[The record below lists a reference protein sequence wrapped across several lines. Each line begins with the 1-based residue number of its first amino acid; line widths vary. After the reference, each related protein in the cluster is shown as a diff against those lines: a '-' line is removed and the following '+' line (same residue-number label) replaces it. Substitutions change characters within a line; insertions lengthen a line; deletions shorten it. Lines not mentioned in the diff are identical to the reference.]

1 MKCMHIKL
9 SGPNTSLHICN
20 HIHYKKLQHN
30 FPKMRGGVKGRLE
43 FFQKF
48 IQFGSGILPK
58 VQLPHIVLLR
68 FSFAH
73 RKVTFAWH
81 LKLVLFIPNDCS
93 THQMEHNQVFIFM
106 FVLSSLS
113 HCPNSLPSPI
123 ELAHKKRTIFLS
135 S

>member
-1 MKCMHIKL
+1 MPPCINATISIIKKIAYQFFK
-9 SGPNTSLHICN
+9 NE
-20 HIHYKKLQHN
+20 
-30 FPKMRGGVKGRLE
+30 GGVKGRLE

-48 IQFGSGILPK
+48 IRFGSGILPK

-73 RKVTFAWH
+73 RKVTFTWH
-81 LKLVLFIPNDCS
+81 LKLVLFSPNDCS

-123 ELAHKKRTIFLS
+123 ELDHKKRTIFLS